1 MINIDLRRY
10 DTDKEYHKFVN
21 GLVSGAD
28 IDEEPMEIM
37 IEKDNINPD
46 HYKNSTSL
54 ECIEAMLL
62 VFGKRAV
69 VNFCE
74 CNAWK
79 YIWRWKH
86 KNGYEDLEKARWY
99 IEKAVELDPTN
110 YSVLLERMRDYI
122 EVNNCPEQD
131 GDK

>member
-1 MINIDLRRY
+1 MKTITETLDSIAKAMESDNMGIP
-10 DTDKEYHKFVN
+10 
-21 GLVSGAD
+21 
-28 IDEEPMEIM
+28 EELLE
-37 IEKDNINPD
+37 EKDNINPD

-62 VFGKRAV
+62 VFGKHAV
-69 VNFCE
+69 IDFCK

-86 KNGYEDLEKARWY
+86 KNGVEDLEKAKWY
-99 IEKAVELDPTN
+99 IKKASELDPTT
-110 YSVLLERMRDYI
+110 YSVMLERMENYI

>member
-1 MINIDLRRY
+1 MTMDEI
-10 DTDKEYHKFVN
+10 KEM
-21 GLVSGAD
+21 VSANTGVPKSLL
-28 IDEEPMEIM
+28 E
-37 IEKDNINPD
+37 EKDNINPD

-54 ECIEAMLL
+54 ECIEAMVI
-62 VFGKRAV
+62 VFGKEAV
-69 VNFCE
+69 VDFCE

-99 IEKAVELDPTN
+99 IEKAAEFTN
-110 YSVLLERMRDYI
+110 YDILLERMKDYI
-122 EVNNCPEQD
+122 EANNCPEQE